1 MRASPITGITFHPV
15 RPAESILESDWQ
27 LCYVFNMEREQV
39 IALLRKNRD
48 VMHRFSVRGL
58 YIFGSVARGEGKKD
72 SDVDILVEYE
82 PDAHVGLF
90 QFVRLRRE
98 LSDILGCEV
107 DLATPES
114 LHKELRE
121 DILKEAVHAA

>member
-1 MRASPITGITFHPV
+1 VGAVASEQVLEADTK
-15 RPAESILESDWQ
+15 LESDWR
-27 LCYVFNMEREQV
+27 LCYVFDMERERA
-39 IALLRKNRD
+39 IALLQKNRG
-48 VMHRFSVRGL
+48 VMRRFSVRRL
-58 YIFGSVARGEGKKD
+58 SIFGSVARGEGKKD

-98 LSDILGCEV
+98 LSHILGCEV
-107 DLATPES
+107 DLATPDS

>member
-1 MRASPITGITFHPV
+1 MR
-15 RPAESILESDWQ
+15 
-27 LCYVFNMEREQV
+27 
-39 IALLRKNRD
+39 
-48 VMHRFSVRGL
+48 RFSVIRL
-58 YIFGSVARGEGKKD
+58 YIFRSVARGEGKND

-82 PDAHVGLF
+82 PDVRVGLF
-90 QFVRLRRE
+90 QFVRPRRE
-98 LSDILGCEV
+98 LNHILGCAV

>member
-1 MRASPITGITFHPV
+1 VGV
-15 RPAESILESDWQ
+15 RGSEQVVEAGTKLDSDWR
-27 LCYVFNMEREQV
+27 LCYVFNMERDQA
-39 IALLRKNRD
+39 IALLQKNRG
-48 VMHRFSVRGL
+48 VLSRFSVRRL
-58 YIFGSVARGEGKKD
+58 YIFGSVARGEGKED

-98 LSDILGCEV
+98 LSNILGCAV
-107 DLATPES
+107 DLATPDS

-121 DILKEAVHAA
+121 DILKEAVRAA

>member
-1 MRASPITGITFHPV
+1 
-15 RPAESILESDWQ
+15 
-27 LCYVFNMEREQV
+27 MEREQA
-39 IALLRKNRD
+39 ITLLQKNRG
-48 VMHRFSVRGL
+48 VMRRFSVRRL

-98 LSDILGCEV
+98 LSNILGCEV
-107 DLATPES
+107 DLATPDS
-114 LHKELRE
+114 LHKELRD

>member
-1 MRASPITGITFHPV
+1 MIFAADTK
-15 RPAESILESDWQ
+15 LESDWR
-27 LCYVFNMEREQV
+27 LCYVFDMEREQA
-39 IALLRKNRD
+39 IALLQKTRG
-48 VMHRFSVRGL
+48 VMRRFSVRRL
-58 YIFGSVARGEGKKD
+58 YIFGSVARGEGKKG
-72 SDVDILVEYE
+72 SDIDILVEYE

-98 LSDILGCEV
+98 LSNILGCAV